1 MWRNPPLTVV
11 ALGCLVAAV
20 VWGRSARRLRRAW
33 LRIDDS
39 SEGDAVVLARS
50 AFRKEAH
57 TALLYALLAASL
69 GVTSVRTLYGIPL
82 LALALP
88 VFISLRYGPRFL
100 HEARL
105 AEERSLLE
113 RRAEEVL
120 SQDELA
126 PRR

>member
-1 MWRNPPLTVV
+1 MWSNPPLTVV

-69 GVTSVRTLYGIPL
+69 GITSVRTLYGIPL

-100 HEARL
+100 PAARP
-105 AEERSLLE
+105 AEEGPLPV
-113 RRAEEVL
+113 RAG
-120 SQDELA
+120 Q
-126 PRR
+126 